1 MAVQYNPGI
10 VTNGL
15 VLCLDAA
22 NTKSYPR
29 TGTGWFDLSGSNVIG
44 TFVNGATFNSSNQ
57 GNIVFD
63 GTDDVINTTYVSSS
77 VFTWSAWF
85 KTDVVSSGYRNI
97 ISIPSPNYMLML
109 LDTST
114 ANLGFWTPDG
124 LGGVNLSTPTI
135 ATNTWYNAVFVR
147 EGNSIT
153 GGYKAYVN
161 AVLYGNANTGTWS
174 SSSTLSLGGRTNESQ
189 FLDGNIAQASIYNR
203 ALTITEIQ
211 QNFNALRGRF
221 GI

>member
-1 MAVQYNPGI
+1 
-10 VTNGL
+10 
-15 VLCLDAA
+15 
-22 NTKSYPR
+22 
-29 TGTGWFDLSGSNVIG
+29 
-44 TFVNGATFNSSNQ
+44 
-57 GNIVFD
+57 
-63 GTDDVINTTYVSSS
+63 
-77 VFTWSAWF
+77 
-85 KTDVVSSGYRNI
+85 
-97 ISIPSPNYMLML
+97 ML